1 MEHLTTKLLKAL
13 MVVGMIVFLS
23 SCYYDKEDDLYPQVA
38 ACDTTNVT
46 FANNVFPV
54 INSNCT
60 ACHSGAAP
68 SGNIRLENYN
78 HISTAANNGSL
89 LGVIRHE
96 PGWSPM
102 PKGGGKLND
111 CNIAEIETWVN
122 QGAPNN

>member
-1 MEHLTTKLLKAL
+1 MEHLITKLLKAL
-13 MVVGMIVFLS
+13 MVIGMIVFLS

-38 ACDTTNVT
+38 SCDTTNVT
-46 FANNVFPV
+46 FTNNVFPI

-68 SGNIRLENYN
+68 SGNIRLENYD
-78 HISTAANNGSL
+78 HISVAANNGSL
-89 LGVIRHE
+89 LAVIRYE

-111 CNIAEIETWVN
+111 CDIAEIETWVN
-122 QGAPNN
+122 QGTPIN

>member
-1 MEHLTTKLLKAL
+1 
-13 MVVGMIVFLS
+13 MIVFMS
-23 SCYYDKEDDLYPQVA
+23 SCYYDKEDDLYPQTA

-46 FANNVFPV
+46 FTNNVFPI

-78 HISTAANNGSL
+78 DISTAANNGSL

-96 PGWSPM
+96 SGWSPM

-111 CNIAEIETWVN
+111 CDIAEIETWVN
-122 QGAPNN
+122 QGTPNN

>member
-1 MEHLTTKLLKAL
+1 MEHLTTKLIKAFIAIA
-13 MVVGMIVFLS
+13 MIIFMQ
-23 SCYYDKEDDLYPQVA
+23 SCYYDVAEDLYPQVA

-46 FANNVFPV
+46 YTNNVFPI
-54 INSNCT
+54 INANCT
-60 ACHSGAAP
+60 SCHSGQAP

-78 HISTAANNGSL
+78 DISAAANNGSL

-111 CNIAEIETWVN
+111 CDIAEIETWVN